1 MPTRGE
7 DLNDPECVFLS
18 NGFFPA
24 WVLCGQLDDSNT
36 RHQSSG
42 EYQLY
47 RYGSELHGV
56 CSGSCD
62 HDGHLELGNS
72 PFDDPGAIFYSAWFI
87 AAGFIGIP
95 FAGNLTVLVLLSF
108 GTGLAIGLTEVA
120 MNAQASNLE
129 LSHGRS
135 MMSGFHAFFSLGILL
150 GALCTSAA
158 VELGISLT
166 VNFIGVPLVLWPLT
180 WFFSHYLIDDPTDA
194 QSAIQRSIFF
204 RWPAVIFLLVFI
216 AMTSSLLEGA
226 VDSWAALYMQD
237 IVAVSGFK
245 VGLGA
250 IVFNVFM
257 VAGRLLG
264 DRIRDVLGVQRF
276 LLAQILL
283 ALVACYIL
291 FGYAELWSSIVG
303 FALAGLG
310 VSNLVPVAYSQAGK
324 STEIETPVA
333 VAIISI
339 FSYGAFMVAP
349 GLEGMIADRFGLPAI
364 FLPLL
369 ALLSAALITTYFFGA
384 RWLGVRSS

>member
-1 MPTRGE
+1 MMFFLLGFYVGNWTIRIPDIKAQVNTSYTGMGLNFMALAAGAVIMMVISSWVTRR
-7 DLNDPECVFLS
+7 LTT
-18 NGFFPA
+18 
-24 WVLCGQLDDSNT
+24 W
-36 RHQSSG
+36 
-42 EYQLY
+42 
-47 RYGSELHGV
+47 
-56 CSGSCD
+56 
-62 HDGHLELGNS
+62 
-72 PFDDPGAIFYSAWFI
+72 GAIFYSAWFI

-95 FAGNLTVLVLLSF
+95 FANNLTVLVLLSF

-135 MMSGFHAFFSLGILL
+135 MMSGFHAFSSLGILL

-180 WFFSHYLIDDPTDA
+180 WLFSHHLIDDRTDA
-194 QSAIQRSIFF
+194 QSAIQQSIFF
-204 RWPAVIFLLVFI
+204 RWPAVIFLFVFI

-250 IVFNVFM
+250 IIFNVFM
-257 VAGRLLG
+257 VAGRLPG
-264 DRIRDVLGVQRF
+264 DRIRDALGVQRF
-276 LLAQILL
+276 LVAQIFS

-310 VSNLVPVAYSQAGK
+310 VSNLVPVAYSEAGK
-324 STEIETPVA
+324 NTEIETPVA

-369 ALLSAALITTYFFGA
+369 ALLSVALIMTYLFGA
-384 RWLGVRSS
+384 SRLGEHSS

>member
-1 MPTRGE
+1 MAFAAGAVIMMVISSWVIRRLTTR
-7 DLNDPECVFLS
+7 
-18 NGFFPA
+18 
-24 WVLCGQLDDSNT
+24 
-36 RHQSSG
+36 
-42 EYQLY
+42 
-47 RYGSELHGV
+47 
-56 CSGSCD
+56 
-62 HDGHLELGNS
+62 
-72 PFDDPGAIFYSAWFI
+72 GAIFYSAWFI

-291 FGYAELWSSIVG
+291 FGYAEFWSSIVG

-369 ALLSAALITTYFFGA
+369 ALLSVALITTYFFGA

>member
-1 MPTRGE
+1 MTRNVFSCRMVFFLLGFYVGNWTIRIP
-7 DLNDPECVFLS
+7 DIKAQVNTSYTGMGLNFMAFAAGAVIMMVIS
-18 NGFFPA
+18 S
-24 WVLCGQLDDSNT
+24 WVIRRLTT
-36 RHQSSG
+36 R
-42 EYQLY
+42 
-47 RYGSELHGV
+47 
-56 CSGSCD
+56 
-62 HDGHLELGNS
+62 
-72 PFDDPGAIFYSAWFI
+72 GAIFYSAWFI

-95 FAGNLTVLVLLSF
+95 FAENLTALVLLSF

-150 GALCTSAA
+150 GALCTSTA

-166 VNFIGVPLVLWPLT
+166 VNFIGVSLVLWLLT
-180 WFFSHYLIDDPTDA
+180 WFFSHHLIDDPADA

-264 DRIRDVLGVQRF
+264 DRVRDTLGVQRF
-276 LLAQILL
+276 LLVQIFLV
-283 ALVACYIL
+283 LVACYIL
-291 FGYAELWSSIVG
+291 FGYTEFWSSIIG

-310 VSNLVPVAYSQAGK
+310 VSNLVPVAYSEAGK

-349 GLEGMIADRFGLPAI
+349 GLEGLIADRFGLPAI

-369 ALLSAALITTYFFGA
+369 ALLSIALITTYFFGT
-384 RWLGVRSS
+384 RWLGVRSF